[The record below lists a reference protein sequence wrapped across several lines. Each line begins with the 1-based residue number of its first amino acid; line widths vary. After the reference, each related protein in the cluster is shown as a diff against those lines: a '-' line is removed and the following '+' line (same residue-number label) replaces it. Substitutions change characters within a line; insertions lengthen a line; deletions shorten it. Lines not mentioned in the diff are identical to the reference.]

1 MKHKILLNL
10 VEKLGPSL
18 IKLLMGTLRIK
29 EYDKHNLI
37 SAKETHGTVIYAF
50 WHNRMLIPAY
60 THINQFIHVLI
71 SQHKDGEFIARVVI
85 GLGFGTIRGSS
96 RRGGMKALKEAV
108 TISKNYDIA
117 FTPDGPTGPKEIVK
131 DGVLYLAYRTGKP
144 IIPGIFIIKSRWE
157 LNSWDN
163 FMIPKPFSPVKMIY
177 GKPIFVNSKS
187 EIPEKREELQR
198 LLTAYSS

>member
-29 EYDKHNLI
+29 EYDIHNLI

-60 THINQFIHVLI
+60 THINQLIHVLI
-71 SQHKDGEFIARVVI
+71 SQHRDGEFIARVII

-96 RRGGMKALKEAV
+96 QRGGMKALKEAV
-108 TISKNYDIA
+108 AISKKYDIA
-117 FTPDGPTGPKEIVK
+117 ITPDGPTGPKEIVK
-131 DGVLYLAYRTGKP
+131 DGVLYLAYKTGKP
-144 IIPGIFIIKSRWE
+144 IIPGIFLMKSRWE

-177 GKPIFVNSKS
+177 GKPIFVRSKS
-187 EIPEKREELQR
+187 EIPEKREELQKA
-198 LLTAYSS
+198 LTRI